1 MVKQAKKSATKK
13 QKENFFT
20 QFSIT
25 QFIPE
30 KYQDLVFL
38 LIPFILLYVF
48 FGDVFLGAK
57 TFVSG
62 DITSSKSME
71 NYLAFARENNTQPL
85 WNPYIFLGMPAYI
98 TEINARS
105 FDLLLAL
112 IVYVQKVFQSLTNEF
127 SAGPTLYFYVL
138 AVSTYFLLRS
148 KDVERLTALFGS
160 IAVTFSTGM
169 IIFIAIGHN
178 TKMLTLCMIP
188 LVFLIL
194 EKFRDRFN
202 LVYFLLLILAI
213 HAQLLSAHLQVIFY
227 SFFAVMIFYIY
238 FILRDIFQ
246 KKKDE
251 ALKLVRSGLLF
262 VAAAVVAVF
271 MSIDQYW
278 AIYEYNPTSIRGT
291 QSIAEKYQEAGKKA
305 GEGLDYEYA
314 TNWSFSPG
322 EVLTFVMPSF
332 YGYGNSIYQGELSQN
347 QPVEVNTYWGQMPF
361 VDVPQYLGI
370 LVFVFALF
378 GLYYRRKEPFVQF
391 LGILSIISLLISFG
405 RTFPVLYDLM
415 FYYFPLFDKFR
426 VPSMILNLL
435 QISFPILAA
444 LGVSYFIREKK
455 AGHAVKDNFVKY
467 FLFGFAGLFVLSII
481 LKSSLESWYVGLLSQ
496 SKKVQRELFQY
507 TYDMFMND
515 TMISSAI
522 ALIGIGLLFAYLKNK
537 VSKEFFL
544 AVVIVLTVFDLFNIS
559 SRGMKKFDESE
570 MERDF
575 EAPSYVSEIKKDA
588 SLYRILNL
596 KQDGSLGSFNHHSN
610 YHVSFLLQ
618 DFYGY
623 SGAKPR
629 TYQDLVDV
637 IGVSNPTLWRM
648 LNVKYIITD
657 KPFSD
662 SLIQPIFS
670 DEKSSVQLNGG
681 ALPRAYFVNRYE
693 VKPTLEVLN
702 MIKRNEFD
710 PLDVLFFETDQ
721 AIDLP
726 KIDPPTSDAYVNITK
741 YIFETIDMEVNAT
754 GSNLL
759 FLGDTYYPIGW
770 KAFINGKE
778 TNIYRANHGF
788 RAIVVPP
795 GKHKVAFRYEPSS
808 YYVGRII
815 SFWLNAI
822 VLGSVSLIFVI
833 RIIKGKRKNIITG

>member
-1 MVKQAKKSATKK
+1 MVKQAKKSPAKK

-38 LIPFILLYVF
+38 LIPFLLLYVF
-48 FGDVFLGAK
+48 FGDVFLGVQ

-71 NYLAFARENNTQPL
+71 NYLAYARENGTMPL

-105 FDLLLAL
+105 FDLLLAI
-112 IVYVQKVFQSLTNEF
+112 IVYVQKIFQSLTGEF

-148 KDVERLTALFGS
+148 KDVERLAAFFGTV
-160 IAVTFSTGM
+160 AVTFSTGM

-194 EKFRDRFN
+194 EKFRDKFN
-202 LVYFLLLILAI
+202 PIYFLLLILAI
-213 HAQLLSAHLQVIFY
+213 HAQLLSAHLQEIFY
-227 SFFAVMIFYIY
+227 AFFAVMIFYIY
-238 FILRDIFQ
+238 FIIRDFWQ

-251 ALKLVRSGLLF
+251 ALKLIRSGVLF
-262 VAAAVVAVF
+262 AAAALIAVF

-291 QSIAEKYQEAGKKA
+291 QSIAEKYQDAGKKS

-322 EVLTFVMPSF
+322 EMLTFIMPSF

-361 VDVPQYLGI
+361 VDVPQYMGI

-378 GLYYRRKEPFVQF
+378 GLYYRRKDPFVQF
-391 LGILSIISLLISFG
+391 LGILSVVSLLISFG
-405 RTFPVLYDLM
+405 KTFPVFYDLM

-444 LGVSYFIREKK
+444 LGISYFIKEKQ
-455 AGHAVKDNFVKY
+455 AGHTVKDNLIKY
-467 FLFGFAGLFVLSII
+467 FLFGFGGLFVLSII
-481 LKSSLESWYVGLLSQ
+481 LKSGLENWYIDLLSQ

-507 TYDMFMND
+507 TYDMFMSD

-522 ALIGIGLLFAYLKNK
+522 ALIGIGLLWGYLKNK

-544 AVVIVLTVFDLFNIS
+544 SVVILLTIFDLFNIS

-570 MERDF
+570 MNQNF
-575 EAPSYVSEIKKDA
+575 EAPSYVSEIKKDS

-596 KQDGSLGSFNHHSN
+596 KQDGSLGSVNQHSN

-637 IGVSNPTLWRM
+637 IGLSNPTLWRM
-648 LNVKYIITD
+648 LNVKYIVTD
-657 KPFSD
+657 KPFGD

-670 DEKSSVQLNGG
+670 DDKSSVQLNAG
-681 ALPRAYFVNRYE
+681 ALPRAYFVNRFE
-693 VKPTLEVLN
+693 VKPTLDVLN

-721 AIDLP
+721 TVDLQ
-726 KIDPPTSDAYVNITK
+726 KIDPPTNDAYVNITN
-741 YIFETIDMEVNAT
+741 YVFETIDMEVNAT
-754 GSNLL
+754 GNNLL
-759 FLGDTYYPIGW
+759 FLGDTYYPVGW
-770 KAFINGKE
+770 KALIDGKE
-778 TNIYRANHGF
+778 TKIYRANHGF
-788 RAIVVPP
+788 RAIVVPQ
-795 GKHKVAFRYEPSS
+795 GKHKVEFKYEPQS
-808 YYVGRII
+808 YYLGKNI
-815 SFWLNAI
+815 SFGLNVI
-822 VLGSVSLIFVI
+822 VLGVLSV
-833 RIIKGKRKNIITG
+833 IILTRTTKKLLKKQRT

>member
-1 MVKQAKKSATKK
+1 
-13 QKENFFT
+13 
-20 QFSIT
+20 
-25 QFIPE
+25 
-30 KYQDLVFL
+30 
-38 LIPFILLYVF
+38 
-48 FGDVFLGAK
+48 
-57 TFVSG
+57 
-62 DITSSKSME
+62 
-71 NYLAFARENNTQPL
+71 
-85 WNPYIFLGMPAYI
+85 
-98 TEINARS
+98 
-105 FDLLLAL
+105 
-112 IVYVQKVFQSLTNEF
+112 
-127 SAGPTLYFYVL
+127 
-138 AVSTYFLLRS
+138 
-148 KDVERLTALFGS
+148 
-160 IAVTFSTGM
+160 
-169 IIFIAIGHN
+169 
-178 TKMLTLCMIP
+178 
-188 LVFLIL
+188 
-194 EKFRDRFN
+194 
-202 LVYFLLLILAI
+202 
-213 HAQLLSAHLQVIFY
+213 
-227 SFFAVMIFYIY
+227 
-238 FILRDIFQ
+238 
-246 KKKDE
+246 
-251 ALKLVRSGLLF
+251 
-262 VAAAVVAVF
+262 
-271 MSIDQYW
+271 
-278 AIYEYNPTSIRGT
+278 
-291 QSIAEKYQEAGKKA
+291 
-305 GEGLDYEYA
+305 
-314 TNWSFSPG
+314 
-322 EVLTFVMPSF
+322 
-332 YGYGNSIYQGELSQN
+332 
-347 QPVEVNTYWGQMPF
+347 
-361 VDVPQYLGI
+361 
-370 LVFVFALF
+370 
-378 GLYYRRKEPFVQF
+378 
-391 LGILSIISLLISFG
+391 
-405 RTFPVLYDLM
+405 
-415 FYYFPLFDKFR
+415 
-426 VPSMILNLL
+426 MILNLL

-467 FLFGFAGLFVLSII
+467 FLFGFTGLFILSII

-575 EAPSYVSEIKKDA
+575 EAPSYVNEIKKDT
-588 SLYRILNL
+588 SFYRILNL

-670 DEKSSVQLNGG
+670 DENSSVQLNGG

-710 PLDVLFFETDQ
+710 PIDVLFFETDQ

-741 YIFETIDMEVNAT
+741 YIFETIEMEVNAT
-754 GSNLL
+754 GNNLL

-808 YYVGRII
+808 YYVGKMI

-833 RIIKGKRKNIITG
+833 RVIKGKRKKIKIA

>member
-1 MVKQAKKSATKK
+1 MVKQTRKQTHKK
-13 QKENFFT
+13 QQQSFFT

-25 QFIPE
+25 KFIPE

-71 NYLAFARENNTQPL
+71 SYLAYARENNTQPL

-105 FDLLLAL
+105 FDLLLAI
-112 IVYVQKVFQSLTNEF
+112 IVFVQKIFQSLTSEF

-138 AVSTYFLLRS
+138 ALSTYFLLRN
-148 KDVERLTALFGS
+148 KDVERLIALFGA

-202 LVYFLLLILAI
+202 LFYFLLLILAI
-213 HAQLLSAHLQVIFY
+213 HAQLLSAHLQEIFY
-227 SFFAVMIFYIY
+227 AFFAVMIFYVY
-238 FILRDIFQ
+238 FILRDIIQ
-246 KKKDE
+246 KRKEE
-251 ALKLVRSGLLF
+251 ALKLIRSGLLF
-262 VAAAVVAVF
+262 AAAAIIAVF

-291 QSIAEKYQEAGKKA
+291 QSIAEKFQDAGKKA

-322 EVLTFVMPSF
+322 EVLTFIMPSF

-361 VDVPQYLGI
+361 VDVPQYMGI
-370 LVFVFALF
+370 LIFVFALF

-391 LGILSIISLLISFG
+391 LGILSFVSLLISFG
-405 RTFPVLYDLM
+405 RTFPVFYDFM

-444 LGVSYFIREKK
+444 LGVAHFVREKN
-455 AGHAVKDNFVKY
+455 AGRPIKDNLVKY

-481 LKSSLESWYVGLLSQ
+481 LKGGLESWYLDLLSQ
-496 SKKVQRELFQY
+496 SQKVQRELFQY
-507 TYDMFMND
+507 TYDMFMSD

-522 ALIGIGLLFAYLKNK
+522 AVIGIGLLYGFLKNK
-537 VSKEFFL
+537 VSKEFFI
-544 AVVIVLTVFDLFNIS
+544 AIVIVLTVFDLFSIS

-570 MERDF
+570 MDQNF
-575 EAPSYVSEIKKDA
+575 EAPSYVNEIKKDS

-596 KQDGSLGSFNHHSN
+596 KQDGSLGSFNQHSN

-657 KPFSD
+657 KPFGD
-662 SLIQPIFS
+662 SLIKPIFS

-693 VKPTLEVLN
+693 VKQTPEVLN

-721 AIDLP
+721 NLDLP
-726 KIDPPTSDAYVNITK
+726 NIDPPTNDAYVNITK
-741 YIFETIDMEVNAT
+741 YVFETINIEVNAT
-754 GSNLL
+754 GNNLL

-770 KAFINGKE
+770 KAFIDGKE
-778 TNIYRANHGF
+778 TRIYRANHGF
-788 RAIVVPP
+788 RAIVVSP
-795 GKHKVAFRYEPSS
+795 GKHKIEFRYEPDS
-808 YYVGRII
+808 YFIG
-815 SFWLNAI
+815 
-822 VLGSVSLIFVI
+822 
-833 RIIKGKRKNIITG
+833 KNISLGLNIVIIGLLAGVLVMNYKKKKKVKTES